1 MTLSDCAEVW
11 DPSLDAVAVS
21 PANHR
26 VIFEDDNIRILSI
39 VLNPRDPE
47 PVHHHRWPS
56 VFVIH
61 QMAPIKDFDA
71 DGREQPPPQCILDA
85 VAEGQFPLVIRMPP
99 QPLHSVENVGDLP
112 IQGTRIEFKGAVAQ
126 RHA

>member
-1 MTLSDCAEVW
+1 MTSFDYAEGW

-26 VIFEDDNIRILSI
+26 VIFEDDDIRILAI

-47 PVHHHRWPS
+47 PLHHHRWPS

-61 QMAPIKDFDA
+61 QMAPIRDFDA
-71 DGREQPPPQCILDA
+71 AGREQSPPQCILDA

-99 QPLHSVENVGDLP
+99 QPLHSVENVGDQP
-112 IQGTRIEFKGAVAQ
+112 IQGTRIEFKRAAVFRA
-126 RHA
+126 A